1 MVEELSSITNKKI
14 ENRIKERQKN
24 RKILASKSKLDLKST
39 VLEGGSESMSLG
51 PSETFKSSVLLK
63 SSVIVTEEDKGEIK
77 PDQETL
83 GGQKQK
89 LNNTAEK

>member
-1 MVEELSSITNKKI
+1 
-14 ENRIKERQKN
+14 
-24 RKILASKSKLDLKST
+24 
-39 VLEGGSESMSLG
+39 MSLG